1 MDRSGDLVHQNLYL
15 LKQSRSNENDN
26 YRTLS
31 LARHTDS
38 TQTQDTLAEI
48 PANYSVLSG
57 KYSVLSGKYSVL
69 SGNYSVL
76 NGNYSVLSG
85 NTDPWQNIRD
95 VNTKE

>member
-1 MDRSGDLVHQNLYL
+1 MTWKLTICVLQQEALNVDRSGDLVHQNLYL

-57 KYSVLSGKYSVL
+57 NYSVLSGKYL
-69 SGNYSVL
+69 Y
-76 NGNYSVLSG
+76 
-85 NTDPWQNIRD
+85 WAENILY
-95 VNTKE
+95 